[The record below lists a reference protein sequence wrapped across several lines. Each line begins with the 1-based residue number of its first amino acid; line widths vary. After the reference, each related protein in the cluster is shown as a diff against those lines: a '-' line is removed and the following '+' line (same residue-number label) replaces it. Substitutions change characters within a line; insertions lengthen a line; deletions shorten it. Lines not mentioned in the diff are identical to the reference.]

1 MRISELARAAGLSV
15 ATVKYYLREGL
26 LPAGQLV
33 SATQA
38 EYGEAHLARLRL
50 LRILREVGRV
60 PVGRLRDVVAAT
72 EDETRSLHQV
82 LEAAARAL
90 TPAPTPTP
98 GPGQVQARAAA
109 DAIIAN
115 AGWSGVAADAPDR
128 ANLASALAAAMASG
142 THPGDPDIIRC
153 YVEAADTIGRL
164 EVADLRGDQPRA
176 ALVEQMVVGQV
187 VFGEILAILRRLSE
201 EHYSA
206 RRFGQRSAER

>member
-98 GPGQVQARAAA
+98 GQAQARDAA
-109 DAIIAN
+109 DAIIAD
-115 AGWSGVAADAPDR
+115 AGWTGVAADAPDR

-142 THPGDPDIIRC
+142 THPGDPEIIRC

>member
-98 GPGQVQARAAA
+98 GQAQARDAA
-109 DAIIAN
+109 DAIIAD
-115 AGWSGVAADAPDR
+115 AGWTGVAADAPDR

-142 THPGDPDIIRC
+142 THPGDPEIIRC

-206 RRFGQRSAER
+206 RRFGQRSAES